1 MILTIPC
8 LYSTLICGTKR
19 AHARST
25 SFALPQAVN
34 QQPQY
39 RIHMHPSQLQI
50 ARTRHMAKTS
60 LPRVVTPLIVCHTL
74 QTTPQNTRL
83 KLLRLPN
90 LLTTPKVLCCNDCPS
105 CIDHLQTILI
115 KTLQALQL
123 INLPHMAPRHSIFHG
138 IRRMARMRGSLERLL
153 EDIWIQ
159 TP

>member
-90 LLTTPKVLCCNDCPS
+90 LLTTPK
-105 CIDHLQTILI
+105 
-115 KTLQALQL
+115 ALQL

>member
-39 RIHMHPSQLQI
+39 RIHIHPSQLQI
-50 ARTRHMAKTS
+50 ARTRHTAKVS
-60 LPRVVTPLIVCHTL
+60 LLRVAMPLIACHTP
-74 QTTPQNTRL
+74 QTTPRNIRL
-83 KLLRLPN
+83 SLLRLPS
-90 LLTTPKVLCCNDCPS
+90 LLTTPKVLCREDCTS
-105 CIDHLQTILI
+105 CIDNLQTILI
-115 KTLQALQL
+115 KILQALQR
-123 INLPHMAPRHSIFHG
+123 INLPHTAPRHSISHG
-138 IRRMARMRGSLERLL
+138 IRRMARMRGSLEQLL